1 MRKLYATH
9 NVFTTIS
16 LRWLRS
22 ATLCC
27 SLCKGRDNYRPAN
40 GNRKQP
46 RTKEAANKHT
56 NIRKYTKLA
65 YTVTALNITGNSKII
80 ISCNSDSER
89 TCYVTCGI
97 TRNPCHT
104 SPILT
109 ILVPFFYIITFFGFS
124 KLLLS
129 KQIFSS

>member
-9 NVFTTIS
+9 NIFTTTS

-27 SLCKGRDNYRPAN
+27 SLCKGRNNYRPAN

-46 RTKEAANKHT
+46 RTREAANKHT
-56 NIRKYTKLA
+56 NIRKNTKLA
-65 YTVTALNITGNSKII
+65 YTVTTLNIIGNSKII

-89 TCYVTCGI
+89 ACYVTCGI
-97 TRNPCHT
+97 TRIACH
-104 SPILT
+104 SFPVLT
-109 ILVPFFYIITFFGFS
+109 ILVPFCYIITFFGFS
-124 KLLLS
+124 
-129 KQIFSS
+129 